1 MMKRLILFLLF
12 LAPAAHAD
20 PASEA
25 LEAMAQIEAASEA
38 LAEADSGRDRVAAL
52 TQTVSAFEDGLSA
65 IREGLRGAV
74 QEEARLSAGLA
85 AKEAEVARLISV
97 LQVIGQ
103 RSTPQ
108 LLLHPEGP
116 TGAARSGMMLAD
128 VTPALQ
134 EEVARLRAELA
145 DVSAI
150 RQLQQ
155 DAALRL
161 QEGLVGIQE
170 ARAALSTAIA
180 DRDPLPKRFTED
192 PVKTA
197 VLIAA
202 SETLEAFASG
212 LAEIFQ
218 DEAAGDLPSSA
229 ELRGAL
235 ALPVRGTLL
244 RGYREAD
251 AAGIARPGIIL
262 ATRANALVTSP
273 SNGTIRFQGPLLDYG
288 NVMILEPARDVLLV
302 FGGLSEVYVEAGDVV
317 TAGDPLGL
325 MGDSQTSEAD
335 AASTNRSETL
345 YIEVRENEETAN
357 PEEWFAM
364 QRN

>member
-1 MMKRLILFLLF
+1 MMKRLILALL
-12 LAPAAHAD
+12 LASPLHASPAE
-20 PASEA
+20 EA

-38 LAEADSGRDRVAAL
+38 LADADSGRDRVSAL
-52 TQTVSAFEDGLSA
+52 TQTVHAFEDGLSA
-65 IREGLRGAV
+65 VRSSLRGAV
-74 QEEARLSAGLA
+74 QEEARLTAGLA
-85 AKEAEVARLISV
+85 AKEAEVAQLLSV
-97 LQVIGQ
+97 LQVIGK

-108 LLLHPEGP
+108 ILLHPEGP
-116 TGAARSGMMLAD
+116 TGAARSGMILTD

-134 EEVARLRAELA
+134 EEVSALRAELT
-145 DVSAI
+145 DVTVI

-155 DAALRL
+155 DAAKRL

-170 ARAALSTAIA
+170 ARSALATAIA
-180 DRDPLPKRFTED
+180 DREPLPKRFTED

-212 LAEIFQ
+212 LSEIAQ
-218 DEAAGDLPSSA
+218 NETPASLPSA
-229 ELRGAL
+229 PDLRGTL
-235 ALPVRGTLL
+235 ALPARGTLL
-244 RGYREAD
+244 RAFQEAD
-251 AAGIARPGIIL
+251 AAGITRPGIIL
-262 ATRANALVTSP
+262 ATRPNALVTAP
-273 SNGTIRFQGPLLDYG
+273 SAGTVRFQGPLLDYG

-302 FGGLSEVYVEAGDVV
+302 LGGLSEVYVQAGDVV
-317 TAGDPLGL
+317 AQGDPLGL
-325 MGDSQTSEAD
+325 MGDSRDSEA
-335 AASTNRSETL
+335 ATASTNRSETL